1 MISNIDSPGK
11 GSHSNLQEPN
21 EPNLTIPDY
30 RTLGPDQWALLK
42 RQVARRAHA
51 ERAKV
56 VRDIFAAL
64 VSWRRKL
71 ANRPSRT
78 GARPAQQTSI
88 QPRVIPQ

>member
-1 MISNIDSPGK
+1 MTSNIDSPARRH
-11 GSHSNLQEPN
+11 HSDQQEPR
-21 EPNLTIPDY
+21 EPDLTIPDY

-71 ANRPSRT
+71 ADRPSRT
-78 GARPAQQTSI
+78 GARPGQQTSI
-88 QPRVIPQ
+88 QPGVIPQ